1 MKQSERRNYL
11 ISSLLNEQ
19 PQYKSIEIPRN
30 LQEQKSLL
38 RALLNVRMPGKAS
51 KEFLKVQDGY
61 LREEISEKGIITLS
75 DLQPIQ
81 KGIYL
86 WQGDITRLK
95 ADAIVNAANSGMTGC
110 YQPNHACI
118 DNCIH
123 TFAGIQLRL
132 ECAKIMEKQGFPEP
146 TGQAKITSGYNLP
159 CKYVLHTVGPIINRT
174 AFGWEELTPEHCRQL
189 VSCYQSCM
197 ELAEQNDCGSI
208 AFCCISTGVF
218 HFPNEKAA
226 EIAVRT
232 VKGYREKTGSK
243 MEVVFNVFR
252 DDDYEIYENL
262 LRENI

>member
-1 MKQSERRNYL
+1 MKQNERRRYL
-11 ISSLLNEQ
+11 ISGLLNEQ
-19 PQYKSIEIPRN
+19 PQYKPMEIPKGI
-30 LQEQKSLL
+30 QEQKRLL
-38 RALLNVRMPGKAS
+38 RALFNVRMPKAVS
-51 KEFLKVQDGY
+51 DEFLKIQDDY
-61 LREEISEKGIITLS
+61 LQEALSEKGIVTIS
-75 DLQPIQ
+75 DLHPIQ

-110 YQPNHACI
+110 YQPNHTCI

-123 TFAGIQLRL
+123 TFAGVQLRL
-132 ECAKIMEKQGFPEP
+132 ECAGIMEKQGCPEP

-174 AFGWEELTPEHCRQL
+174 AFGWERLTSEHCGQL
-189 VSCYQSCM
+189 ASCYQSCL
-197 ELAEQNDCGSI
+197 ELAGNHDCGSI

-218 HFPNEKAA
+218 HFPNRKAA

-232 VKGYREKTGSK
+232 VKEYREKTGSK
-243 MEVVFNVFR
+243 LDVVFNVFK

-262 LRENI
+262 LRGN

>member
-1 MKQSERRNYL
+1 MKQNERRNYL
-11 ISSLLNEQ
+11 ISRLLNEQ
-19 PQYKSIEIPRN
+19 PQYKSMEIPKN
-30 LQEQKSLL
+30 IQEQKTLL
-38 RALLNVRMPGKAS
+38 RALFNVRMPRKVS
-51 KEFLKVQDGY
+51 DEFLRVQDDY
-61 LREEISEKGIITLS
+61 LKEEISKKGIVKIS

-110 YQPNHACI
+110 YQPNHTCI

-132 ECAKIMEKQGFPEP
+132 ECAGIMEKQGFPEP

-159 CKYVLHTVGPIINRT
+159 CKYVLHTVGPIVNRT
-174 AFGWEELTPEHCRQL
+174 AFGLEGLTSEHCRQL
-189 VSCYQSCM
+189 ASCYQSCM
-197 ELAEQNDCGSI
+197 ELAEKNDCGSI

-218 HFPNEKAA
+218 HFPNKKAA

-232 VKGYREKTGSK
+232 VKEYREKMRSK

-252 DDDYEIYENL
+252 DDDYEVYENL
-262 LRENI
+262 LREN

>member
-19 PQYKSIEIPRN
+19 AQYKSVERPKSI
-30 LQEQKSLL
+30 QEQKMLL
-38 RALLNVRMPGKAS
+38 RALFNVRMPEEVS
-51 KEFLKVQDGY
+51 DEFLRVQDDY
-61 LREEISEKGIITLS
+61 LREEISEKGIVKIS
-75 DLQPIQ
+75 DLQQIQ

-110 YQPNHACI
+110 YQPNHTCI

-132 ECAKIMEKQGFPEP
+132 ECAKIMEKQGSPEP

-159 CKYVLHTVGPIINRT
+159 CKYVLHTVGPIVNRT
-174 AFGWEELTPEHCRQL
+174 AFGSERITPEHCRQL
-189 VSCYQSCM
+189 ASCYQSCM
-197 ELAEQNDCGSI
+197 ELAEKNDCGSI
-208 AFCCISTGVF
+208 AFCCISAGVF
-218 HFPNEKAA
+218 CFPNKKAA

-232 VKGYREKTGSK
+232 VKEYREKTGSK

-252 DDDYEIYENL
+252 DDDYEIYEKL
-262 LRENI
+262 LREN